1 MNMPMRMTPLA
12 LFVAAGLAACGG
24 GTGPVTSDYTPL
36 PADQVLEG
44 VEHIMTSAGVRQSVL
59 RSDSTLVFEDSSAV
73 HLRGVH
79 LDMFTETGGT
89 YATLTSLRG
98 RLDQSTNR
106 MIAMGD
112 VELIVHEGPNAGT
125 IRTEELHYDPE
136 QRVVWSDVHTE
147 RIWPGG
153 QTGQMNSFRA
163 DDRFGQFTMEGYRGY
178 APQIRF

>member
-1 MNMPMRMTPLA
+1 MRTMLLTA
-12 LFVAAGLAACGG
+12 FVAAGVAACGG

-59 RSDSTLVFEDSSAV
+59 RSDSTLVFDDSSAV

-89 YATLTSLRG
+89 YATLTSQRG

-106 MIAMGD
+106 MVAMGD
-112 VELIVHEGPNAGT
+112 VELVIHEGSNAGT
-125 IRTEELHYDPE
+125 IRTEELHYDPD
-136 QRVVWSDVHTE
+136 QRIVWSDVHTE

-153 QTGQMNSFRA
+153 QTGSMDSFRV
-163 DDRFGQFTMEGYRGY
+163 DDRFGNFTMQGYRGY